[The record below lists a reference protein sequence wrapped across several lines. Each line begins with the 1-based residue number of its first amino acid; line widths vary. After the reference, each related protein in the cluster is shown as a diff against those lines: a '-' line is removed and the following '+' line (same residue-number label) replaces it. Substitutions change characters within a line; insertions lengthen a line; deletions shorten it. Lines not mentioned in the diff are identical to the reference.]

1 MLVALFVSLAS
12 CISNVDLEG
21 AREEDVVT
29 VDPISCRLT
38 SNRHSGQMA
47 GCELFAPTD
56 YHIYYCNYYHHDVQL
71 KLSVSYC
78 VRLIK
83 NCNKLKNI
91 IKSSADFDTSDFD
104 RNLILTDRL
113 TNNKDDRQSLAFCL
127 LSVAVWIGACTSIAL
142 CSSDNVQ
149 ALGVK
154 MWSIRIDRLGNC
166 LKKFF
171 SHGRI

>member
-1 MLVALFVSLAS
+1 MLVALFVSLAF

-21 AREEDVVT
+21 AIEEDV
-29 VDPISCRLT
+29 DPVSCRLT

-47 GCELFAPTD
+47 GRALFAPTD

-78 VRLIK
+78 VRLI
-83 NCNKLKNI
+83 
-91 IKSSADFDTSDFD
+91 ADFDTSDFD